1 MFTHEALAYERMYLV
16 FAQRAATQ
24 CFSEKILYMMMMMMM
39 MMGMTEFN

>member
-24 CFSEKILYMMMMMMM
+24 CFSEKILYMMMMMI
-39 MMGMTEFN
+39 MGMNEFN